1 MGLGHIL
8 VVGLEHIP
16 HHPVHGIFIHLR
28 AQQVTHG
35 QNLVQRALQL
45 PHVGGDILGNVGRH
59 IVRQRHTQQRRLVFQ
74 NRQTRFKIRRHNIH
88 HQAPFKTGAQ
98 TVLQLRHLTGRTV
111 GSQHDLLAGF
121 IQRVEG
127 MEKFLLGLLFAG
139 DKLNI
144 VHQQQRRL
152 TVFLAELEVF
162 AFTDGGHQL
171 VGKIVALD
179 IDDTAV
185 GAIFLHLMGNG
196 VE

>member
-1 MGLGHIL
+1 
-8 VVGLEHIP
+8 
-16 HHPVHGIFIHLR
+16 
-28 AQQVTHG
+28 
-35 QNLVQRALQL
+35 
-45 PHVGGDILGNVGRH
+45 
-59 IVRQRHTQQRRLVFQ
+59 
-74 NRQTRFKIRRHNIH
+74 
-88 HQAPFKTGAQ
+88 
-98 TVLQLRHLTGRTV
+98 
-111 GSQHDLLAGF
+111 
-121 IQRVEG
+121 

-179 IDDTAV
+179 IDDAAV